1 MVGNASNMNNCI
13 LQSDGACLVGNDIWF
28 INRASNTLC
37 TMDIDSAEIKIEFFL
52 EEYMNNRALYRLC
65 EHKGE
70 IYVLPGK
77 GNLICRY
84 DIQKKQMNYVSE
96 ESKKDSWCHHYAIE
110 TTKDSI
116 YFFPCLSSTI
126 LKINLLDLNVMEVID
141 LSFTKAKE
149 QSDSLSF
156 LTKKFITRKND
167 IIFASGIANKILFFD
182 LETNRFKWKIVDI
195 YDGGFKDIEK
205 SEDGIYLL
213 TNENRLIKMSDS
225 FDIQKEYLLQEEY
238 SYIVACNKS
247 LVLVPRN
254 DNTFMRMN
262 LEKGDMYSIKYPEK
276 HIFDKGYLA
285 AKQIPFSDIVHN
297 ERETILFPRFS
308 NMLVRIERSTGT
320 ISFKEWKYAEEY
332 RKSIGYRMLEKDGV
346 TNETYLSL
354 QDYMSMI

>member
-1 MVGNASNMNNCI
+1 MQNKCI
-13 LQSDGACLVGNDIWF
+13 LQSDGACLVGNDVWF
-28 INRASNTLC
+28 IDGARNALC
-37 TMDIDSAEIKIEFFL
+37 TMDIESAEIKIEAFL
-52 EEYMNNRALYRLC
+52 EDSMNKRAIYRLC
-65 EHKGE
+65 ENEGKV
-70 IYVLPGK
+70 YALPGK
-77 GNLICRY
+77 GNQICRY
-84 DIQKKQMNYVSE
+84 DIQTKQMEYFPECSE
-96 ESKKDSWCHHYAIE
+96 KEIWCHHYAIE
-110 TTKDSI
+110 IYKDNI

-126 LKINLLDLNVMEVID
+126 LRINLLDLNVMKEID
-141 LSFTKAKE
+141 LSSQNDTSRSGFLT
-149 QSDSLSF
+149 F
-156 LTKKFITRKND
+156 LTKRFITREND

-262 LEKGDMYSIKYPEK
+262 LENGDMYSIKYPEK
-276 HIFDKGYLA
+276 HIFDKGYLV

-308 NMLVRIERSTGT
+308 NMLVRIEHSTGT